1 MGVTIKDAAVVTL
14 LFFGVGV
21 ELLCCLGVM
30 VMDNVYDRLHFTAP
44 ATTLGPCAI
53 AGAVILEESLSQA
66 GVKALLVAGALL
78 VSNPVLT
85 HATARAGRIRKHGS
99 FLPREEE
106 APGET

>member
-1 MGVTIKDAAVVTL
+1 MTIMEVAVVTL
-14 LFFGVGV
+14 LVFGVGV

-44 ATTLGPCAI
+44 ATTLGSCAI
-53 AGAVILEESLSQA
+53 AVAVILEESFSQA
-66 GVKALLVAGALL
+66 GVKALLVAFALL

-85 HATARAGRIRKHGS
+85 HATARASRIRKHGS
-99 FLPREEE
+99 FIPREEE